1 MNVFFSCLL
10 IDFYRDLLTL
20 LSFADSQMHTLA
32 KFGVDTKVIS
42 DLNTDLLRQYISVSQ
57 QLMKTWMGRIHEADI
72 KPDVEVKVL
81 LLNLNLNCYFFFFHY
96 SHY

>member
-1 MNVFFSCLL
+1 
-10 IDFYRDLLTL
+10 
-20 LSFADSQMHTLA
+20 MHTLE

-72 KPDVEVKVL
+72 KPDVEVL
-81 LLNLNLNCYFFFFHY
+81 LH
-96 SHY
+96 

>member
-1 MNVFFSCLL
+1 M
-10 IDFYRDLLTL
+10 
-20 LSFADSQMHTLA
+20 QTLA

-72 KPDVEVKVL
+72 KADAEVYPL
-81 LLNLNLNCYFFFFHY
+81 LSLSLSLSPPSLF
-96 SHY
+96 SHSHSLSLSLPLTHC